1 MKNLVVVALVAGM
14 MVLASC
20 GNAQKKAEQAKLDSV
35 LVADSLAQIEKAKID
50 SSDCSNWIDTV
61 IDKVTGDTLISSKK
75 TLIVSTDGGKTG
87 FGIWMMQSSVS
98 DLILVI
104 QAVGAGS
111 CIDEGEKINI
121 LFTDGSRL
129 ELANDGDFNCEEEAT
144 VYFGGIFGKKKQL
157 EELKTKKI
165 QTMRVWTSDG
175 YVQEDFTKD
184 NQEEFYHVINCL
196 TI

>member
-1 MKNLVVVALVAGM
+1 MKNLVVVVLVTVM

-50 SSDCSNWIDTV
+50 SSDCSNWIDTD